1 MKSLILF
8 TILAATTIRATAQMD
23 VPPNGGNIKA
33 TVSEEVGITA
43 ITIHYSRPGVK
54 GREGKIWGG
63 LVPYG
68 FNSPNFIAQ
77 KPGSPWR
84 AGANEATTIS
94 FEHDVKV
101 EGKDL
106 KAGTYALF
114 MAVEPDSTLLIF
126 SRQKE
131 AWGSFFYRPEDDVL
145 RVRVASVALDK
156 PVERLKYEFIE
167 HKEKSCTIAMLWEK
181 RSVPFTV
188 EVDVENIVLARVRE
202 QMISGKG
209 FASGNLV
216 HASWYFLQ
224 QNSHLEEVLG
234 WTQRAVSGQPYGQT
248 QFENYRTLA
257 TAYEKLSRRSQAD
270 SVMNLALAM
279 ANTNQYISYGRSLLA
294 QKRPDRALEVML
306 AAQAKFGDTYAVN
319 NGLSYA
325 WSAKGD
331 YAKAL
336 EHATKALSQA
346 ATPQAKTMVSVNID
360 KLKTGKDI
368 N

>member
-1 MKSLILF
+1 MKPLVLF
-8 TILAATTIRATAQMD
+8 IILAATALNAAAQMD

-43 ITIHYSRPGVK
+43 ITIMYSRPAVK
-54 GREGKIWGG
+54 GREGKIWGA

-68 FNSPNFIAQ
+68 FKSPNFAAQ
-77 KPGSPWR
+77 KPVSPWR
-84 AGANEATTIS
+84 AGANEATVIS

-101 EGKDL
+101 EGADL

-114 MAVEPDSTLLIF
+114 MAVDPDSALLIF
-126 SRQKE
+126 SQQKE

-145 RVRVASVALDK
+145 RVKVASAALDK
-156 PVERLKYEFIE
+156 SVERLKYEFIE
-167 HKEKSCTIAMLWEK
+167 HQEKSCVIALQWEK
-181 RSVPFTV
+181 RSVPFR
-188 EVDVENIVLARVRE
+188 VDVDVDNIVLARVRE

-216 HASWYFLQ
+216 HASWYFLGK
-224 QNSHLEEVLG
+224 NAHLEEVLG
-234 WTQRAVSGQPYGQT
+234 WAQRAVTGQPYGQT

-257 TAYEKLSRRSQAD
+257 LAYEKLARLREAD
-270 SVMNLALAM
+270 SVMNLALVM
-279 ANTNQYISYGRSLLA
+279 AGSNQYISYGRSLLA
-294 QKRPDRALEVML
+294 QKRADRALEVMQT
-306 AAQAKFGDTYAVN
+306 AQAKFGDTYAIS

-331 YAKAL
+331 YARALEYARKAL
-336 EHATKALSQA
+336 EQA
-346 ATPQAKTMVSVNID
+346 ATTQTKTMITANID

>member
-1 MKSLILF
+1 MKPLVPFLITAF
-8 TILAATTIRATAQMD
+8 TAATSNAQMD

-33 TVSEEVGITA
+33 SITEEVGITA
-43 ITIHYSRPGVK
+43 ITINYSRPGVK
-54 GREGKIWGG
+54 GREGKIWGT

-68 FNSPNFIAQ
+68 FNSPSLISQ
-77 KPGSPWR
+77 KANSPWR

-101 EGKDL
+101 EGEDI

-114 MAVEPDSTLLIF
+114 MAAEPDSALLIF

-145 RVRVASVALDK
+145 RVKVKSTPLDK
-156 PVERLKYEFIE
+156 PVERLKYEFVD
-167 HKEKSCTIAMLWEK
+167 HKEKSCTVALQWEK
-181 RSVPFTV
+181 RSIPFKI
-188 EVDVENIVLARVRE
+188 EVDVDNIVLARVRE

-209 FASGNLV
+209 FASGNLL
-216 HASWYFLQ
+216 HASWYFLTK
-224 QNSHLEEVLG
+224 NSNLEEVLG
-234 WTQRAVSGQPYGQT
+234 WAQRAITGFPYGQS

-257 TAYEKLSRRSQAD
+257 TAYEKLSRPSQAD
-270 SVMNLALAM
+270 SVMNEALEI
-279 ANTNQYISYGRSLLA
+279 ANANQYISYGRAQLA
-294 QKRPDRALEVML
+294 QKRTDRALEVMQ
-306 AAQAKFGDTYAVN
+306 AAQAKFGDTYVVN
-319 NGLSYA
+319 NALSYA

-331 YAKAL
+331 YARAL
-336 EHATKALSQA
+336 EHATKARSQA
-346 ATPQAKTMVSVNID
+346 ATPQAKATVSVNID

>member
-1 MKSLILF
+1 MKPLILF
-8 TILAATTIRATAQMD
+8 SLLASTTIAASAQMD
-23 VPPNGGNIKA
+23 IPPNGGNIKA

-43 ITIHYSRPGVK
+43 ITINYSRPGVK
-54 GREGKIWGG
+54 GREGRIWGT

-114 MAVEPDSTLLIF
+114 MAMEPDSALLIF

-131 AWGSFFYRPEDDVL
+131 AWGSFFYRPEDDAL
-145 RVRVASVALDK
+145 RVKVASAALDK
-156 PVERLKYEFIE
+156 PVERLQYEFID
-167 HKEKSCTIAMLWEK
+167 HKEKSCTIAMQWEK
-181 RSVPFTV
+181 RSVPFRV
-188 EVDVENIVLARVRE
+188 EVDVDNIVLARVRE

-224 QNSHLEEVLG
+224 KNSNLEEVLG
-234 WTQRAVSGQPYGQT
+234 WAQRAVSGQPYGQT

-257 TAYEKLSRRSQAD
+257 MTYEKLSRLSQAD
-270 SVMNLALAM
+270 SVMNIALPI
-279 ANTNQYISYGRSLLA
+279 ANPNQYVGYGRTLLA
-294 QKRPDRALEVML
+294 QKRADRALEVLL
-306 AAQAKFGDTYAVN
+306 AAQATFGDTYAVN
-319 NGLSYA
+319 NALSYA
-325 WSAKGD
+325 YSAKGD

-336 EHATKALSQA
+336 QHAAKALNQA
-346 ATPQAKTMVSVNID
+346 ATPQAKTTVGVNID
-360 KLKTGKDI
+360 KLKAGKDI

>member
-1 MKSLILF
+1 MKPLILF
-8 TILAATTIRATAQMD
+8 SLLTATTLAATAQMD
-23 VPPNGGNIKA
+23 TPPNGGNIKA

-43 ITIHYSRPGVK
+43 ITINYSRPGVK
-54 GREGKIWGG
+54 GREGKIWGTV
-63 LVPYG
+63 VPYG
-68 FNSPNFIAQ
+68 FNAPNFIGQ

-101 EGKDL
+101 EGNDL

-114 MAVEPDSTLLIF
+114 MAMEPDSSLLIF
-126 SRQKE
+126 SQQKE

-145 RVRVASVALDK
+145 RVKVKATALDK
-156 PVERLKYEFIE
+156 PVERLKYEFID
-167 HKEKSCTIAMLWEK
+167 HKEKSCTIAMQWE
-181 RSVPFTV
+181 RLSVPFR
-188 EVDVENIVLARVRE
+188 VDVDVDNIVLARVRE

-224 QNSHLEEVLG
+224 KNSNLEEVLG
-234 WTQRAVSGQPYGQT
+234 WAQRAVTGQPYGQT

-257 TAYEKLSRRSQAD
+257 TTYEKLSRPLQAD
-270 SVMNLALAM
+270 SVMNIALSM
-279 ANTNQYISYGRSLLA
+279 ANPNQYTSYGRSLLA
-294 QKRPDRALEVML
+294 QKRPDRALEVL
-306 AAQAKFGDTYAVN
+306 LTAQVKFGDTYAVN
-319 NGLSYA
+319 NALSYA
-325 WSAKGD
+325 YSAKGD

-336 EHATKALSQA
+336 EHATRALNQA
-346 ATPQAKTMVSVNID
+346 ATPQAKTTVSVNID
-360 KLKTGKDI
+360 KLKAGKDI

>member
-1 MKSLILF
+1 MKPLFLFLILSAA
-8 TILAATTIRATAQMD
+8 ILEATAQMD
-23 VPPNGGNIKA
+23 IPPNGGNIKA
-33 TVSEEVGITA
+33 TVTEEVGITA
-43 ITIHYSRPGVK
+43 ITITYSRPAVK
-54 GREGKIWGG
+54 GREGKIWGA

-68 FNSPNFIAQ
+68 FNSPNFAAS
-77 KPGSPWR
+77 KPVSPWR
-84 AGANEATTIS
+84 AGANEATVIS

-101 EGKDL
+101 EGADL

-145 RVRVASVALDK
+145 RVKVASFALDK

-167 HKEKSCTIAMLWEK
+167 HKEKSCVIALQWEK
-181 RSVPFTV
+181 RSVPFR
-188 EVDVENIVLARVRE
+188 VDVDVDNIVLARVRE

-216 HASWYFLQ
+216 HASWYFLGK
-224 QNSHLEEVLG
+224 NANLEEVLG
-234 WTQRAVSGQPYGQT
+234 WAQRAVNGQPYGQT

-257 TAYEKLSRRSQAD
+257 MAYDKLGRQLQAD
-270 SVMNLALAM
+270 SVMNEALTM
-279 ANTNQYISYGRSLLA
+279 ATANQYMSYGRSLLA
-294 QKRPDRALEVML
+294 QKRVDRALEVL
-306 AAQAKFGDTYAVN
+306 QGARAKFGDTYAVHN
-319 NGLSYA
+319 SLSYA

-331 YAKAL
+331 YGKAL
-336 EHATKALSQA
+336 DHAQKALSQTSSPQVQ
-346 ATPQAKTMVSVNID
+346 ATLRSNID
-360 KLKTGKDI
+360 KLKSGKDI